1 MIMRILLLGKY
12 GQLGWELNRSLRPLG
27 EVYTVDYPEIDL
39 TQPDSVREMI
49 REVAPEV
56 IVNAT
61 AYTAVDRAESE
72 PEIAMAVNGRAPGV
86 LAEEALNLRAV
97 LVHYSTDY
105 VFDGTKGDPYREDD
119 APNPINVY
127 GQSKLAGEIAIG
139 EVGGTYLII
148 RTSWVYSL
156 RRESFVT
163 KVLKWG
169 RNIGTLRIVADQLG
183 NPTWCRMLAEI
194 SAQVLARESWDIEQG
209 LIHQRRGVYH
219 LAGSGIASRL
229 EWAEAILEM
238 DPHPEEQMIKGV
250 QPVPS
255 SHFPTPA
262 RRPLYS
268 ALNCEKFTGTFG
280 LQLPKWQEA
289 LRLAMQVS

>member
-1 MIMRILLLGKY
+1 LL
-12 GQLGWELNRSLRPLG
+12 PLG
-27 EVYTVDYPEIDL
+27 EVYAFDYPEIDL
-39 TQPDSVREMI
+39 SRPDSI
-49 REVAPEV
+49 RKTIRDVNPEL

-61 AYTAVDRAESE
+61 AYTAVDQAESE

-86 LAEEALNLRAV
+86 LAEEALKLNAV

-105 VFDGTKGDPYREDD
+105 VFDGTKGEPYREDD
-119 APNPINVY
+119 APNPINIY
-127 GQSKLAGEIAIG
+127 GQSKLAGELAIG
-139 EVGGTYLII
+139 EVGGTCLII

-156 RRESFVT
+156 RRESFAT

-169 RNIGTLRIVADQLG
+169 RNHGALRIAADQIG

-194 SAQVLARESWDIEQG
+194 SAQVLVKGSWVERQG
-209 LIHQRRGVYH
+209 LIHHRRGVYH

-255 SHFPTPA
+255 SHFPSPA

-268 ALNCEKFTGTFG
+268 ALNCEKFTETFG
-280 LQLPKWQEA
+280 LQLPNWQEA